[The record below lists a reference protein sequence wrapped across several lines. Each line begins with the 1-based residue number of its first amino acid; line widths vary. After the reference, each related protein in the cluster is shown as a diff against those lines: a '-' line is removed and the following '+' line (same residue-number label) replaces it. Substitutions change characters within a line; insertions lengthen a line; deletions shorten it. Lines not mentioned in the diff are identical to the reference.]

1 MLVCVCLCPH
11 ISPTPGMQVSY
22 MILQR
27 VSPVTHSIGNCVK
40 RVAVIVASVIVFRN
54 PMPLQNTI
62 GECEL
67 VAAARLFLGS
77 CQVASLLCSGLGVG
91 RFLYCMDCIACFVLH
106 VLYCVYCIACIV
118 LHEFAVFV
126 RRVVCAA
133 RVHVVLIFNLK
144 VHPSGANVSHVDV
157 GSGFLSQTH
166 THTHIHACVAYYIFS
181 IDVRWFLRLEQG
193 H

>member
-1 MLVCVCLCPH
+1 MCICVPRVHVCIIFVCCLFAVCCMRVRAPPIHICCIHMCVASLTVCCMLVCVCLCPH

-106 VLYCVYCIACIV
+106 VLYCVYCIA
-118 LHEFAVFV
+118 
-126 RRVVCAA
+126 
-133 RVHVVLIFNLK
+133 
-144 VHPSGANVSHVDV
+144 
-157 GSGFLSQTH
+157 
-166 THTHIHACVAYYIFS
+166 
-181 IDVRWFLRLEQG
+181 
-193 H
+193 